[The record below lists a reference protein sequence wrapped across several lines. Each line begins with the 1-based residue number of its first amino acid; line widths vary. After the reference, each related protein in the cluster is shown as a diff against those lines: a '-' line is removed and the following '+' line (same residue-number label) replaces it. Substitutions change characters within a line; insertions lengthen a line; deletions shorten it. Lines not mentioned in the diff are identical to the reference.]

1 MTFLRAD
8 SSSGK
13 DCLLLDQGSP
23 SPPEDL
29 PSEGGKRISGIGIIC
44 FLVSNRYFYSQDE
57 DLQKGEH
64 MGRRLVDRVAVVT
77 GASRGIG
84 KGIAIALGE
93 KGATVYVT
101 GRTRGDGERTIDTTA
116 ALVTQAGGNGIAV
129 EVDHFQD
136 DQIQELFKQVKAEQ
150 EGLDI
155 LVNNVFKI
163 PDPPAWT
170 GGFWE
175 HPLQIWDDQVGIGLR
190 AHYVAS
196 HSAVPLLMGR
206 ENALIANITSPAG
219 FTYLFNAAYSI
230 GKAGLDRMTHD
241 LGFEL
246 IEHGVAVVG
255 MRPGP
260 VLTEFI
266 EDQAASGVQVSLEG
280 VETPIYVGRV
290 VAAAAADPEL
300 MSMTG
305 RVHWTSRLG
314 RQYEI
319 IDENGE
325 TPMPAEKRFE
335 KAVIADPYSQES
347 MVAGGRLAHGGES
360 KKD

>member
-1 MTFLRAD
+1 M
-8 SSSGK
+8 S
-13 DCLLLDQGSP
+13 
-23 SPPEDL
+23 
-29 PSEGGKRISGIGIIC
+29 
-44 FLVSNRYFYSQDE
+44 
-57 DLQKGEH
+57 
-64 MGRRLVDRVAVVT
+64 RRLVDRVAVVT

-93 KGATVYVT
+93 RGATVYLT
-101 GRTRGDGERTIDTTA
+101 GRTRGDHGRTIDTTA

-129 EVDHFQD
+129 EVDHAQD
-136 DQIQELFKQVKAEQ
+136 EQIQDLFKQIETEQ
-150 EGLDI
+150 GGLDI

-170 GGFWE
+170 GSFWE

-196 HSAVPLLMGR
+196 HCAAPLLISR
-206 ENALIANITSPAG
+206 NNSLIANITSPAG

-241 LGFEL
+241 MGFEM
-246 IEHGVAVVG
+246 IDYEVAVVG

-260 VLTEFI
+260 VRTEFI
-266 EDQAASGVQVSLEG
+266 EDQAASGKQVSLDG

-290 VAAAAADPEL
+290 VAAVASDPDL

-305 RVHWTSRLG
+305 RVHWTSQLG
-314 RQYEI
+314 RKYEI

-325 TPMPAEKRFE
+325 TPMLAAERFE
-335 KAVIADPYSQES
+335 KAVRATPYSEEP
-347 MVAGGRLAHGGES
+347 MVSGERLAHGGEI
-360 KKD
+360 KND